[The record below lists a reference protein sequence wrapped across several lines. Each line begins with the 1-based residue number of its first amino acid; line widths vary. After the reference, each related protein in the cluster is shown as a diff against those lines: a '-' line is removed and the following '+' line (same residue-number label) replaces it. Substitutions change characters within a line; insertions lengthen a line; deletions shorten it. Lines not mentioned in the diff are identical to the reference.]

1 MLCYG
6 GVVVRDSIVKDGTTL
21 GFVVQFLGK
30 DIDLGNVCFAMDLC
44 SKCMGSLN
52 YCQQAIDQVLAVCK
66 NKHFSRTFELIL
78 GSDH

>member
-6 GVVVRDSIVKDGTTL
+6 GVVVRDSIVEDGTTL

-30 DIDLGNVCFAMDLC
+30 DTDPGNMCFAMDLC

-52 YCQQAIDQVLAVCK
+52 YCQKAIDQVLVVCK
-66 NKHFSRTFELIL
+66 NKRFSRTFELIL